1 MQSFPKMC
9 AFVAAAALASGCS
22 LDRSRNVLVPSDVP
36 SATPS
41 SPANATPSLIG
52 MWVAAT
58 TSTESSVGTQAI
70 TVPTSCPTFTFTIS
84 TQTATEASGTYA
96 AHCSGNVD
104 LAGTISGR
112 LGDPIALV
120 ATGSATAP
128 GLPACSFTLNGSGVL
143 ASSTELH
150 IDYTG
155 TTCFG
160 PVTGSTTLR
169 KATPA
174 APAPPPPPPT
184 PPPPDP
190 PPPVVAPDPLLGCGD
205 LVAGG
210 DPYRVVACIHDRLNP
225 PHTAE
230 GAFDVTRRVAWAYR
244 NQGWGLLIKNGGE
257 NIVPWQGRSFSASRV
272 CLPDGHIY
280 KVLSDV
286 PTTNGP
292 SFQDNGFVDPGL
304 YVPAIDPNS

>member
-1 MQSFPKMC
+1 MQSFPKLC
-9 AFVAAAALASGCS
+9 AFVVAAMLSTACGV
-22 LDRSRNVLVPSDVP
+22 DHSRTVLVPTDIPATTSAPQSGASAVP
-36 SATPS
+36 S
-41 SPANATPSLIG
+41 LVG

-58 TSTESSVGTQAI
+58 TTTESTVGARALTTPA
-70 TVPTSCPTFTFTIS
+70 SCPTFTFTIS
-84 TQTATEASGTYA
+84 TQTATEASGTYS
-96 AHCSGNVD
+96 AHCSGSVD

-112 LGDPIALV
+112 LGDPIALT
-120 ATGSATAP
+120 AAGTATAP
-128 GLPACSFTLNGSGVL
+128 GSPACPFTLNGSGIL

-155 TTCFG
+155 DTCFG
-160 PVTGSTTLR
+160 PVRGSTTLR

-174 APAPPPPPPT
+174 PPAPEPPPPPP
-184 PPPPDP
+184 PPPPP
-190 PPPVVAPDPLLGCGD
+190 AAPDPLLGCGS
-205 LVAGG
+205 LVGG
-210 DPYRVVACIHDRLNP
+210 DPYQVVACIHDRLNP

-244 NQGWGLLIKNGGE
+244 NQGWGLLIKNGGD

-280 KVLSDV
+280 KVLTDV

-292 SFQDNGFVDPGL
+292 SFQDNGFVDPSL

>member
-1 MQSFPKMC
+1 
-9 AFVAAAALASGCS
+9 LI
-22 LDRSRNVLVPSDVP
+22 
-36 SATPS
+36 SA
-41 SPANATPSLIG
+41 
-52 MWVAAT
+52 
-58 TSTESSVGTQAI
+58 
-70 TVPTSCPTFTFTIS
+70 SCPTFTFTIS
-84 TQTATEASGTYA
+84 SQTATEASGTYA

-120 ATGSATAP
+120 AAGTATAP
-128 GLPACSFTLNGSGVL
+128 GVPACTFTLNGAGVL
-143 ASSTELH
+143 VSSTELH

-160 PVTGSTTLR
+160 PVSGSTTLR

-174 APAPPPPPPT
+174 PPAPPPPPP
-184 PPPPDP
+184 PPVPDP
-190 PPPVVAPDPLLGCGD
+190 PAPPPVVAPDPLLGCGD

-210 DPYRVVACIHDRLNP
+210 DPYRVIACIHDRLNP
-225 PHTAE
+225 PHTTE
-230 GAFDVTRRVAWAYR
+230 GAFEVTKRVAWAYR

-257 NIVPWQGRSFSASRV
+257 NIVSWKGRSFSASRV

-292 SFQDNGFVDPGL
+292 SWQDNGFVDRSL